1 VLCWREFR
9 VGAAQMPTTEQL
21 SSTLESIYAAAA
33 DPALW
38 EDALSAIAD
47 FGDSAGAVLHL
58 IPKSDQATIRSYL
71 GAGAREAY
79 APDNVEQWLRDYA
92 AHCPRLAAGARWP
105 ERDYIVD
112 HMIFSETEMD
122 RDPVYQWYGDHG
134 LRYFVGSMLPE
145 TETMRAAWSFQRTRA
160 EGHAQQPEI
169 GAFLII
175 KRHLA
180 HALQLASKLGT
191 LEQQCRF
198 SLRLLNAVPQAIFA
212 LDGSGRI
219 VFMNAPAEQLVRTRD
234 GLLTDNGRLACR
246 LPGQQPLL
254 DRLLKAALMADVDAV
269 RGGWLRLQ
277 RASGRRPYL
286 ALVSQLAAAAE
297 LMDEFQPRLLVIVS
311 DPDRAAVPDDQA
323 LRDLYGLTDAEARVA
338 AALGSGHS
346 VQSAAEWLN
355 ISAETLRSHL
365 KHVFRKLG
373 VARQQD
379 LVRILTEIGLV
390 VREAPAVGKSAHPN
404 GG

>member
-1 VLCWREFR
+1 
-9 VGAAQMPTTEQL
+9 MPTTEQL
-21 SSTLESIYAAAA
+21 SGTLEKIYAAAA

-38 EDALSAIAD
+38 EEALSAIAD

-58 IPKSDQATIRSYL
+58 IPKSDHSTIRSYL

-79 APDNVEQWLRDYA
+79 APDNVEQWVRDYA

-105 ERDYIVD
+105 DRDFIVD
-112 HMIFSETEMD
+112 HMIISESEMD
-122 RDPVYQWYGDHG
+122 RDPVYQWYQDHG

-145 TETMRAAWSFQRTRA
+145 TETMRAAWSLQRTPT

-169 GAFLII
+169 EAFLVI

-198 SLRLLNAVPQAIFA
+198 GLRLLDAVPQAIFA

-219 VFMNAPAEQLVRTRD
+219 VFMNAPAGLLVGSGD
-234 GLLTDNGRLACR
+234 GLLTDNGHLACR
-246 LPGQQPLL
+246 LRSQQALL
-254 DRLLKAALMADVDAV
+254 DRLIEGALTAGVDAV
-269 RGGWLRLQ
+269 RGGWLRLH

-286 ALVSQLAAAAE
+286 ALVSQFAGGEE
-297 LMDEFQPRLLVIVS
+297 LLDEFRPKLLVIVN
-311 DPDRAAVPDDQA
+311 DPDRATMTDDQA

-338 AALGSGHS
+338 VALASGHS
-346 VQSAAEWLN
+346 VQSAAECLN

-390 VREAPAVGKSAHPN
+390 VREAPTIAKGAHPN